1 MDIAIDL
8 CLDLKLYSIP
18 NSFVQEINRR
28 FPGVNIIY
36 VDESKLK
43 FQDLKNVVIY
53 FGNRLSPDIYDL
65 MPKLEW
71 IHFGSAGVDRLRKI
85 ALRRDIIVT
94 NSKGIMSRSVAVH
107 AFSMILYFARGLNLI
122 ANSME
127 KSMLTRKDYDK
138 EFENITDL
146 CGEKIAIFGRGGVGI
161 FLHRALTNLNVGVD
175 FFGRDDLATLCIDEM
190 NQYNF
195 VVNILPLDNKSE
207 NFFNRFFFN
216 AMSKDAVFINV
227 GRGETVVE
235 ADLID
240 AVRNTKIRGVGLDVF
255 CNEPLDPKSE
265 LNHLDNVLLTPH
277 VAGLFN
283 NYWKLEE
290 ELFLFNLDKFNS
302 NVNQQMRNIVSTT
315 KNA

>member
-18 NSFVQEINRR
+18 SSFVKEINRR
-28 FPGVNIIY
+28 FPEFNIIFI
-36 VDESKLK
+36 DESKLNL
-43 FQDLKNVVIY
+43 QDLKNVIIY

-85 ALRRDIIVT
+85 ALRQDIIVT

-127 KSMLTRKDYDK
+127 KRILTRKEYDR

-146 CGEKIAIFGRGGVGI
+146 CGQKIAVFGRGGVGT
-161 FLHRALTNLNVGVD
+161 FLHRALTNFNVSVD
-175 FFGRDDLATLCIDEM
+175 FFGRDDLATLYIDEM
-190 NQYNF
+190 KQYNF

-207 NFFNRFFFN
+207 NFFNRLFFN
-216 AMSKDAVFINV
+216 AMSNDAVFINV

-240 AVRNTKIRGVGLDVF
+240 AVRNAKIRGVGLDVF
-255 CNEPLDPKSE
+255 CNEPLDPRSE
-265 LNHLDNVLLTPH
+265 LNELNNVLLTPH

-290 ELFLFNLDKFNS
+290 ELFFFNLDKFNG
-302 NVNQQMRNIVSTT
+302 NIHQQMRNIVNTT